1 MVSTERFFIRRI
13 FDWEKLTGMSNRIHP
28 TRQTGPD
35 RQFESQVDIVNDNIR
50 PYSLVPPRSFPTVH
64 RLPECR
70 RHLTPRISSRNTD
83 LRNPQADG
91 ECFPESSGAAA
102 SDAYGRVGLCFPRD
116 FHRLFC
122 DMEGRVHC
130 CLVECSRCP
139 LAD

>member
-1 MVSTERFFIRRI
+1 
-13 FDWEKLTGMSNRIHP
+13 MSNRIHP

-35 RQFESQVDIVNDNIR
+35 RQFESQVDIVNDNNW
-50 PYSLVPPRSFPTVH
+50 PYSLVPPRGFPTIH

-83 LRNPQADG
+83 LRNAQADG

-102 SDAYGRVGLCFPRD
+102 SNAYGRVDLCFPRD
-116 FHRLFC
+116 FHRLFG

-139 LAD
+139 LTD